1 MNTEEKAKAY
11 DEALGRARNEYQTHK
26 SFNGFRGMLV
36 RIFPELQEDKDEMI
50 KNFICNELAC
60 LRATDEKGSDR
71 YNELT
76 EAIGWIEKQGKKES
90 QSKSALEVW
99 KDMRFEI
106 YQQASGDEITRM
118 FSLIEI
124 DEIIEKIAKTQD
136 EYTNPCHTCDHPVL
150 SCNNFPCEKKQG
162 RQKHANKVESK
173 FHEGDW
179 IISNTAN
186 EDYRICKI
194 TDINNGN
201 YTIESIYGYKGYNNF
216 NVFEESYR
224 LWTIQDARNGD
235 VLASNKSIFI
245 FREEYIG
252 GKPTAHYG
260 LMNGLFIE
268 GNGACWT
275 NEKCYPATKEQRDLL
290 FQKMKEAGYLW
301 NFEKKELEKIEQ
313 KLDEWIEEYWQH
325 HKVVN
330 PDSYDKGEEIQFD
343 HQGFVRFCKK
353 YCKNHAEWSEEDKGN
368 LLDVKCVIDE
378 VWHNQKIDYSG
389 KELESLWHWL
399 DSIWQRVEY
408 PQDYWKPGKDQ
419 MKWLK
424 DVIETV
430 PMNCR
435 QQIPLESLYN
445 DLQKLL

>member
-1 MNTEEKAKAY
+1 MKELTTEQKAQIYAY
-11 DEALGRARNEYQTHK
+11 KIVTVRFGSNVADKLFPKLKESKESGDEEIR
-26 SFNGFRGMLV
+26 
-36 RIFPELQEDKDEMI
+36 
-50 KNFICNELAC
+50 NFISNELAC
-60 LRATDEKGSDR
+60 LRATEEKGSDR
-71 YNELT
+71 YEELT
-76 EAIGWIEKQGKKES
+76 NAITWLGKQK
-90 QSKSALEVW
+90 AIDVL
-99 KDMRFEI
+99 
-106 YQQASGDEITRM
+106 DEEERV
-118 FSLIEI
+118 FADNVDSYRKEI
-124 DEIIEKIAKTQD
+124 DAAYQKGFNEGVKTTLEKYCGQ
-136 EYTNPCHTCDHPVL
+136 NPTD
-150 SCNNFPCEKKQG
+150 
-162 RQKHANKVESK
+162 RAESK
-173 FHEGDW
+173 FKNGDW
-179 IISNTAN
+179 CIDNK
-186 EDYRICKI
+186 D
-194 TDINNGN
+194 G
-201 YTIESIYGYKGYNNF
+201 TIFQIVKVFDNAYGYKTIEDKEYTYTHYSL
-216 NVFEESYR
+216 EDDAR
-224 LWTIQDARNGD
+224 LWTIQDAKDGD
-235 VLASNKSIFI
+235 IIYSKHNTESFEWIGIFKSLDKENKRVFFYGFWHDMAKTFSVCGNKAYVLYDDFS
-245 FREEYIG
+245 
-252 GKPTAHYG
+252 
-260 LMNGLFIE
+260 
-268 GNGACWT
+268 
-275 NEKCYPATKEQRDLL
+275 PATKEQRDLL

-330 PDSYDKGEEIQFD
+330 PDTYDKGEEIQFD